1 MITDGSNSLKIFF
14 NKEYNKRNA
23 VNKQELFSIYLTIF
37 VFLFSFIKKYNTV
50 RFYCWFKWWGIKYIK
65 IVINNYELDRRME
78 RKGRPGE
85 MIFSN
90 VVYSL
95 QSIKMKMMFVKKKE
109 RKQLDDS

>member
-1 MITDGSNSLKIFF
+1 
-14 NKEYNKRNA
+14 
-23 VNKQELFSIYLTIF
+23 
-37 VFLFSFIKKYNTV
+37 
-50 RFYCWFKWWGIKYIK
+50 
-65 IVINNYELDRRME
+65 ME

-95 QSIKMKMMFVKKKE
+95 QSVKMKMMFVKKKE